1 MNMVNRQITE
11 PSRCLDVKFQAD
23 VVICGGGPAGV
34 SAAIAAA
41 MIQKQSGNPV
51 SVLLIESQ
59 GQLGGV
65 WTSGL
70 LSWIIDS
77 ENKPGVLTQLYARL
91 DAHRQ
96 LMQES
101 PTLYQRGRTYD
112 SELMK
117 WLLEQWV
124 SELGIQVLLHTR
136 VAQAVVSTDPCL
148 THVIV
153 ESCSGRQAVAGKVFV
168 DATGDGALARLAGCD
183 FELGI
188 DDDDAQMPRMQPMS
202 LMAIITGLDREELKP
217 YYNIG
222 HEPWALPKERL
233 LAAIRCAG
241 VEPSYTRPTLF
252 EIYPDMFGLMVNHQY
267 GQHPHD
273 VCQITDATINARDEI
288 NRIIHALRHSGGIW
302 EKLRLVATANHIG
315 IRESTRPLGCY
326 RVTLDDLIKGASHD
340 DAVCRC
346 TFGVDVHAT
355 SKTSADGGIE
365 PSPVQRT
372 LPYDIPYRA
381 LLSSQVDQL
390 LFAGRCISGD
400 FWAHASYRVTGN
412 AVATGEAA
420 GCAAALASARG
431 CSPRALAFGESVL
444 PELTNM
450 RNDLCAAPSGLTASA
465 I

>member
-1 MNMVNRQITE
+1 MNDTSRQITE
-11 PSRCLDVKFQAD
+11 PTRHLDVKFQSD

-34 SAAIAAA
+34 SAAITAA
-41 MIQKQSGNPV
+41 MTQKQMGQPV
-51 SVLLIESQ
+51 SVLLIETQ

-77 ENKPGVLTQLYARL
+77 ENKPGILTQLYAKF
-91 DAHRQ
+91 DTYRQ
-96 LMQES
+96 QMQEP
-101 PTLYQRGRTYD
+101 PTLYEHGRTYD
-112 SELMK
+112 AELMK

-124 SELGIQVLLHTR
+124 SELGMTVLLHTR
-136 VAQAVVSTDPCL
+136 VAQAVVNPMRGLS
-148 THVIV
+148 HVII
-153 ESCSGRQAVAGKVFV
+153 ESCSGRQAVAGNVFV
-168 DATGDGALARLAGCD
+168 DCTGDGALARLAGCD

-188 DDDDAQMPRMQPMS
+188 NDQEGQGLRLQPMS
-202 LMAIITGLDREELKP
+202 LMAIVIGLNREELKP

-222 HEPWALPKERL
+222 HEPWAIPKQRL
-233 LAAIRCAG
+233 LKAIRNAG
-241 VEPSYTRPTLF
+241 IDSSYSKPTLF

-267 GQHPHD
+267 GHHPHD
-273 VCQITDATINARDEI
+273 ALQVTHATIAARDEI
-288 NRIIHALRHSGGIW
+288 NRIVHGLKQSGGIW
-302 EKLRLVATANHIG
+302 QKLRLIATANQIG

-326 RVTLDDLIKGASHD
+326 RVTLDDLINGVRHD

-355 SKTSADGGIE
+355 SKQSAGGGIE
-365 PSPVQRT
+365 PSPVKRT

-381 LLSSQVDQL
+381 LVSLQVKQL

-420 GCAAALASARG
+420 GCAAAMASIYQ
-431 CSPRALAFGESVL
+431 CSPGELAFEDCVL
-444 PELTNM
+444 PELSNV
-450 RNDLCAAPSGLTASA
+450 RQYLSADPSHTTGLMT
-465 I
+465 